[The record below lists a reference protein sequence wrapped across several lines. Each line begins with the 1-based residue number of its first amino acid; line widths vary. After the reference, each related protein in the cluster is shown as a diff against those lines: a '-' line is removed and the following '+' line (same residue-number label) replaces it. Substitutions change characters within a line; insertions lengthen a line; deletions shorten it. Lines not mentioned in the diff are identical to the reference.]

1 MKGRSYRCGQIACKK
16 REGAGPWTGKLKLEY
31 PTIKIA
37 DHFRLLHRARDEL
50 IFISCASGA
59 NFNYN
64 SEKPRAR
71 SHFLSCERVGQP
83 CEDLN
88 DFIEPPIIFSSSTLN
103 DGGQLVVD
111 YPGYPSSCPLE
122 NCKGTARASRNHVMT
137 SLETHLANYH
147 KICPI
152 RGNFRWKSVKCGQ
165 LAEGSK
171 MRSHKCAEQSSPV
184 AQSNL
189 IQPARLSL
197 ALNRINSP
205 SVISSPRLSISSPRI
220 TRSSILR
227 PARLSNLLPH
237 RSPTVFIA
245 EGARKVINL
254 YSFLCWSRQVA
265 ISIASSSDCRD
276 LFRLQISC

>member
-1 MKGRSYRCGQIACKK
+1 
-16 REGAGPWTGKLKLEY
+16 
-31 PTIKIA
+31 
-37 DHFRLLHRARDEL
+37 
-50 IFISCASGA
+50 
-59 NFNYN
+59 
-64 SEKPRAR
+64 
-71 SHFLSCERVGQP
+71 
-83 CEDLN
+83 
-88 DFIEPPIIFSSSTLN
+88 
-103 DGGQLVVD
+103 
-111 YPGYPSSCPLE
+111 
-122 NCKGTARASRNHVMT
+122 
-137 SLETHLANYH
+137 
-147 KICPI
+147 
-152 RGNFRWKSVKCGQ
+152 
-165 LAEGSK
+165 

-276 LFRLQISC
+276 LFRLQISCWCNPSSTTSADSGHAPPTDAGLRRVVAKSGSADVYCKYVYLWRVFL